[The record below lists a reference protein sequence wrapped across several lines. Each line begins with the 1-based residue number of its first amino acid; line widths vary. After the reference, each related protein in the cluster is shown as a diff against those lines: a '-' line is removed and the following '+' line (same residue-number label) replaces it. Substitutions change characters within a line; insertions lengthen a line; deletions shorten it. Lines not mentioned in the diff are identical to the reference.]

1 MLPRMHIWIIQSLI
15 LKSVYS
21 VVHGWMDYSLILNEM
36 CITAAALAW
45 VGNNCKL
52 EESTNGYFYIC
63 TIAHKQRNI
72 IFFGAALRGIYG
84 LKSLFFSFSKQILQ
98 ANSLSAGREWQTL
111 RYSEDVAKHN
121 RNLWSTAASWLT
133 WSNYI
138 WSCGAPVPQLQL
150 SDNLRSVE
158 ASFGPLSELFKK
170 KLLVIGL
177 FGYWRLTCK
186 IILCTS
192 SVIWLL
198 GYLVILILAI

>member
-1 MLPRMHIWIIQSLI
+1 MNNSIPNFKVCLLSGAWMNGLLI
-15 LKSVYS
+15 NFEWN
-21 VVHGWMDYSLILNEM
+21 VHY
-36 CITAAALAW
+36 CRAALAW

-84 LKSLFFSFSKQILQ
+84 LKSHFFFLKQILP
-98 ANSLSAGREWQTL
+98 ANCLSAGREWQTL

-138 WSCGAPVPQLQL
+138 WGCS
-150 SDNLRSVE
+150 
-158 ASFGPLSELFKK
+158 ASMSAKTNFRIALDPLL
-170 KLLVIGL
+170 
-177 FGYWRLTCK
+177 
-186 IILCTS
+186 
-192 SVIWLL
+192 
-198 GYLVILILAI
+198 